1 MGAFSGK
8 KPVSWGAPDNAP
20 RMASQPADDSV
31 FSFFRAEW
39 ALFASVATAVLFLL
53 FGQTWLADLTDPR
66 WFAFV
71 FLWLF
76 AVILAAAFA
85 VLRHAEGLAVLLG
98 EPFGTLLLTL
108 AVTVIEAAMIA
119 AVMFG
124 SHGTP
129 TLARDA
135 MFAVLMVMLNGMTGL
150 SLLLGGLRYGE
161 QTYNLQGANAFLAV
175 IVPLAT
181 LVLILPNFTTTTPGP
196 TLSWLQSVFLVVM
209 SVGLYGVF
217 LAIQNRRHRDYFL
230 DPNPV
235 TASDAPH
242 ADGHDVRTVRY
253 HAPLLVAYLLP
264 LVYLA
269 EQLAL
274 PINHAIEAFEAPAAL
289 GGFLV
294 AVLILSP
301 ESLAALR
308 AARANQLQRAVNV
321 LLGSVLASISL
332 TVPAVLLL
340 GFFTEKT
347 VVLGL
352 DSVDMVLLL
361 LTLVVSTLT
370 FVSARTNMLLGAVH
384 LLLFLAYLML
394 IFEK

>member
-1 MGAFSGK
+1 MSGFFRK
-8 KPVSWGAPDNAP
+8 KPFLGAVLNVSL
-20 RMASQPADDSV
+20 RMTPPSSTGPV
-31 FSFFRAEW
+31 VPFLRAEW
-39 ALFASVATAVLFLL
+39 ALLASVATAGLFLV
-53 FGQTWLADLTDPR
+53 FGHTWLADLTDPL
-66 WFAFV
+66 WFGFV
-71 FLWLF
+71 FVWLF
-76 AVILAAAFA
+76 VVILSAAFA

-98 EPFGTLLLTL
+98 EPLGTLLLTL

-124 SHGTP
+124 DHGTP

-135 MFAVLMVMLNGMTGL
+135 MFAVLMIMLNGMTGL

-181 LVLILPNFTTTTPGP
+181 LTLILPDFTVSSPGP
-196 TLSWLQSVFLVVM
+196 TLSSLQSVFLVVM
-209 SVGLYGVF
+209 SVGLYVVF

-230 DPNPV
+230 DPNPE
-235 TASDAPH
+235 TAPDAPRAH
-242 ADGHDVRTVRY
+242 GHEVRTVRY

-269 EQLAL
+269 EQLAVPL
-274 PINHAIEAFEAPAAL
+274 NHAIEVFDAPEAL

-332 TVPAVLLL
+332 TVPAVLLM

-352 DSVDMVLLL
+352 ASVDMVLLL

-370 FVSARTNMLLGAVH
+370 FASARTNMLLGAVH

>member
-1 MGAFSGK
+1 MPSAPAPLSFS
-8 KPVSWGAPDNAP
+8 D
-20 RMASQPADDSV
+20 
-31 FSFFRAEW
+31 FLRAEW
-39 ALFASVATAVLFLL
+39 ALVASVVSAGLFFW
-53 FGQTWLADLTDPR
+53 FGHGWLANLTNPL
-66 WFAFV
+66 WFGFL

-76 AVILAAAFA
+76 VVILVAAFA

-98 EPFGTLLLTL
+98 EPLGTLLLTL

-196 TLSWLQSVFLVVM
+196 VLSVLQSVFLIVM
-209 SVGLYGVF
+209 SVGLYVVF
-217 LAIQNRRHRDYFL
+217 LAIQNRRHRAYFL
-230 DPNPV
+230 DPNPE

-274 PINHAIEAFEAPAAL
+274 PIHYAIEAFSAPPAL

-332 TVPAVLLL
+332 TVPVVLLL
-340 GFFTEKT
+340 GFYTGQT

-352 DSVDMVLLL
+352 AAVDMVLLL
-361 LTLVVSTLT
+361 LTLVVCTLT
-370 FVSARTNMLLGAVH
+370 FASARTNMLLGAVH

>member
-1 MGAFSGK
+1 MTSPPAPLSVSAFL
-8 KPVSWGAPDNAP
+8 
-20 RMASQPADDSV
+20 RT
-31 FSFFRAEW
+31 EW
-39 ALFASVATAVLFLL
+39 ALFASVVTAALFLF
-53 FGQTWLADLTDPR
+53 FGKTWLADLSNPL
-66 WFAFV
+66 WLSFV

-76 AVILAAAFA
+76 VVILAAAFA

-98 EPFGTLLLTL
+98 EPRGTLLLTL
-108 AVTVIEAAMIA
+108 AVTVIEAAMIS

-135 MFAVLMVMLNGMTGL
+135 MFAVLMIMLNGMTGL

-196 TLSWLQSVFLVVM
+196 VLSLLQSVFLVVM
-209 SVGLYGVF
+209 SVGLYVVF
-217 LAIQNRRHRDYFL
+217 LAIQTRRHRDYFL
-230 DPNPV
+230 EPNPE
-235 TASDAPH
+235 TAPDAPH
-242 ADGHDVRTVRY
+242 GHDHEVRTVGY
-253 HAPLLVAYLLP
+253 HATLLVAYLLP

-269 EQLAL
+269 EQLAVPL
-274 PINHAIEAFEAPAAL
+274 DYAIESFQAPAAL

-332 TVPAVLLL
+332 TVPAVLLM
-340 GFFTEKT
+340 GFYTGQT
-347 VVLGL
+347 VALGL
-352 DSVDMVLLL
+352 ASVDMVLLL
-361 LTLVVSTLT
+361 LTLVVCTLT
-370 FVSARTNMLLGAVH
+370 FASARTNMLLGAVH

>member
-1 MGAFSGK
+1 MTTEPSTG
-8 KPVSWGAPDNAP
+8 N
-20 RMASQPADDSV
+20 V
-31 FSFFRAEW
+31 FSFLRTEW
-39 ALFASVATAVLFLL
+39 ALFASFITAALFLI
-53 FGQTWLADLTDPR
+53 FGKTWMGDLTDPL
-66 WFAFV
+66 WFGTVFV
-71 FLWLF
+71 WLF
-76 AVILAAAFA
+76 VVILSAAFA

-98 EPFGTLLLTL
+98 EPLGTLLLTL

-124 SHGTP
+124 DHGTP

-135 MFAVLMVMLNGMTGL
+135 MFAVLMIMLNGMTGL

-175 IVPLAT
+175 IVPLGT
-181 LVLILPNFTTTTPGP
+181 LTLILPNFTTTTPGP
-196 TLSWLQSVFLVVM
+196 TLSGLQSVFLVVM

-230 DPNPV
+230 DPNPE
-235 TASDAPH
+235 TAPDAPH
-242 ADGHDVRTVRY
+242 AHGHDVRSVRY
-253 HAPLLVAYLLP
+253 HAPLLVVYLLP

-269 EQLAL
+269 EQLAVPL
-274 PINHAIEAFEAPAAL
+274 NHAIGAFEAPAAL

-301 ESLAALR
+301 ESGAALR

-332 TVPAVLLL
+332 TVPAVLLM

-370 FVSARTNMLLGAVH
+370 FASARTNMLLGAVH

>member
-1 MGAFSGK
+1 MPPNPATGTPFSLL
-8 KPVSWGAPDNAP
+8 
-20 RMASQPADDSV
+20 RT
-31 FSFFRAEW
+31 EW
-39 ALFASVATAVLFLL
+39 ALFASLVSAVLFLV
-53 FGQTWLADLTDPR
+53 FGKTWLADLTDPL
-66 WFAFV
+66 WFGTV

-76 AVILAAAFA
+76 VVILSAAFA

-98 EPFGTLLLTL
+98 EPLGTLLLTL
-108 AVTVIEAAMIA
+108 AVTVIEAAMIS

-124 SHGTP
+124 DHGTP

-135 MFAVLMVMLNGMTGL
+135 MFAVLMIMLNGMTGL

-196 TLSWLQSVFLVVM
+196 TLSALQSVFLVVM

-230 DPNPV
+230 DPNPE

-242 ADGHDVRTVRY
+242 ADGHDVRTVGY

-274 PINHAIEAFEAPAAL
+274 PLNHAIEVFEAPAAL

-340 GFFTEKT
+340 GFYTEKP

-352 DSVDMVLLL
+352 ASVDMVLLL

-370 FVSARTNMLLGAVH
+370 FASARTNMLLGAVH